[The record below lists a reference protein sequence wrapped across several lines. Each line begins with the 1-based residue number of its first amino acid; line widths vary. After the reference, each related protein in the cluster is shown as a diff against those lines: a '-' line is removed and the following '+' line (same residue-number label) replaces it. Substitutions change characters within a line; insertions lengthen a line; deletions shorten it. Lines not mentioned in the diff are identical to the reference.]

1 MTLALRKTT
10 PDETKL
16 ISCLLHRRMITESQL
31 KACLDYQRSV
41 GGRFSDVLLRM
52 NILRAS
58 QLEELM
64 QHLDSDEAEHGPSAV
79 DDNVLDPASIKLSDL
94 KVHRRLL
101 DKLPK
106 DLVEE
111 YQLALFFPVPG
122 ANSRMI
128 ILGHGRE
135 IHPEIREK
143 VKSIVGVE
151 ICSLALSGSMVRRF
165 SPGKAQR
172 QEPVSGENRKAT
184 ALQPPSSDPC
194 LDTKIDATVLPASPA
209 HEAPAAFEAPPAPEA
224 TCHTCLENE
233 ILLNACLNLLSKKG
247 LVTRAELEVELEL
260 CKVRKQARGS
270 DG

>member
-41 GGRFSDVLLRM
+41 GGRLSDVLLRM

-58 QLEELM
+58 QLEELLR
-64 QHLDSDEAEHGPSAV
+64 HLDSDEAEQGPSVA
-79 DDNVLDPASIKLSDL
+79 DANVLDPASIKLSDL

-101 DKLPK
+101 EKLPK

-111 YQLALFFPVPG
+111 YRLVLFFPVPG

-143 VKSIVGVE
+143 VKTIVGVE
-151 ICSLALSGSMVRRF
+151 VCSLALTGSMVRRF

-172 QEPVSGENRKAT
+172 QETVSAEEKKPT
-184 ALQPPSSDPC
+184 APQPSDPC
-194 LDTKIDATVLPASPA
+194 LDTKIDPTVLP
-209 HEAPAAFEAPPAPEA
+209 APPAPEA
-224 TCHTCLENE
+224 PLASEAAPAPQGSCQTCVENE
-233 ILLNACLNLLSKKG
+233 ILLNACLNLLAKKG

-260 CKVRKQARGS
+260 CKVRRQARGS
-270 DG
+270 EG